1 MEERV
6 MYHEVGRDSL
16 FKIWHAS
23 KQAMFI
29 YMHSDGGSIVCSEK
43 AYPIK
48 KGTLCF
54 VGANKYHYTMPDDT
68 KNYDRSKI
76 FISPDKLNK
85 ILDIFPDSNSF
96 CDFSNDSFVYAQ
108 IDEDEQEKTEKIFE
122 EMELCKNDERNG
134 DLILY
139 ACCIRLMVFL
149 NKYSIEKTP
158 SAPGVLNKAIEYI
171 NSNIFT
177 DIDVSRICSEVH
189 ISKYYFCRKFKE
201 NIGMTVMEYI
211 LKTRI
216 VMAKNMLL
224 KEDISV
230 TEISN
235 KCGFSSLSYFS
246 RIFKKET
253 GVTPLKY
260 RKINKKAFFGKFP
273 P

>member
-1 MEERV
+1 MEETIL
-6 MYHEVGRDSL
+6 YHDVGRDSL

-23 KQAMFI
+23 SQAMFI

-68 KNYDRSKI
+68 KSYDRSKI
-76 FISPDKLNK
+76 FISTDKFNK
-85 ILDIFPDSNSF
+85 ILDDFSEKNCF
-96 CDFSNDSFVYAQ
+96 HDFSNDSFVYAQ
-108 IDEDEQEKTEKIFE
+108 IDEENREDVEKIFK
-122 EMELCKNDERNG
+122 ELYFYRNDEKYA
-134 DLILY
+134 DLILH
-139 ACCIRLMVFL
+139 ACCIKLMVFL
-149 NKYSIEKTP
+149 DKYSIESTP
-158 SAPGVLNKAIEYI
+158 SASGFMNKAIEYI

-177 DIDVSRICSEVH
+177 ELDIGKICENVH

-201 NIGMTVMEYI
+201 NTGMTVMEYI

-216 VMAKNMLL
+216 VMAKTMLL

-235 KCGFSSLSYFS
+235 RCGFSSISYFS
-246 RIFKKET
+246 RVFKKET
-253 GVTPLKY
+253 GLTPLKY
-260 RKINKKAFFGKFP
+260 RKINRK
-273 P
+273 